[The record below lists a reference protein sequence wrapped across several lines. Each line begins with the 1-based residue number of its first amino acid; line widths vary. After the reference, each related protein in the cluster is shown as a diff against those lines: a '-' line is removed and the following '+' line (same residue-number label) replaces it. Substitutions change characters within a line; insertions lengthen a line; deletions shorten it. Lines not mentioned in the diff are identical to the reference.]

1 MRGMSSL
8 PSGATVVILLVLT
21 ACSPETSAPS
31 SVAFDGPSR
40 DLDEIDCDSLLTNDE
55 IEQRLSGLVT
65 SHGMRAS
72 SCYWFAGSDLVQL
85 VVQSGRDIS
94 TWKSLILEDYTVE
107 IEGSGVEV
115 WADPDS
121 ESIGAFGPGRG
132 LLIHG
137 VRDRDA
143 AIELLLLAIARL

>member
-21 ACSPETSAPS
+21 ACSPETSATS
-31 SVAFDGPSR
+31 SIAFDGPSR

-85 VVQSGRDIS
+85 VVQTGRDIS

-107 IEGSGVEV
+107 VEGSGVEV